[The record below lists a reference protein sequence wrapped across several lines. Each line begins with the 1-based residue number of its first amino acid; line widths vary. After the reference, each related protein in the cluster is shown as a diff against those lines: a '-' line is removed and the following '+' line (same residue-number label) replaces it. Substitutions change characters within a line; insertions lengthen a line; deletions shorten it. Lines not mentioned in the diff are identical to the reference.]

1 MLRLNLRT
9 KLVLA
14 FGLIALVSSA
24 AIELTTSARLHSYF
38 ATSTTEKN
46 AQILQRFNSDI
57 ESDLDSV
64 QKTLTYLA
72 FNVTVQDYFAT
83 GETLTQREQ
92 LDQIYEVEEMLG
104 TMLSYNNLITAV
116 NLFPAKWADR
126 IYVDKSAYFSLPD
139 YPYEKDWYLELAEG
153 KSVKTSYI
161 SETRTSKTRY
171 NMVRKVLDPAT
182 SEWIG
187 IVVVSYD
194 IENLDAFAG
203 AFDLGDEGIV
213 AVYDQDQIIYRTDNG
228 DDTEYGQAL
237 RGYRSR
243 QDGSSVEKLAGR
255 DTLVNSVHSDITG
268 WLILSAIPMDYIN
281 RALRQVIFISY
292 IVFAC
297 TLLATVLVFL
307 QLSKTIS
314 RPIASLKTHMQ
325 QVMVGDFTAHMHTK
339 RTDEIGDII
348 KTFNQM
354 TRKLNELI
362 TTVYE
367 TELKQ
372 KDSENRALQ
381 AQINPHF
388 LYNTLES
395 IRMLAVLNDDDDV
408 STAIRYLGMYL
419 RYAMDWSKRF
429 VTLGEELAH
438 LKNYLTIYQLKNAS
452 FTFEQQVPED
462 LFDYQVIKMCLQ
474 PLVENS
480 IEHGLK
486 NKPNGVLRV
495 RAGLDG
501 DSLVIVVSDN
511 GVGMPQ
517 RDIERLQAMLDGDF
531 DDTSANIGLMNIQ
544 HRLRLLFGSTGGLR
558 LRRGE
563 DGGMDVVLTM
573 VAVRAQKE
581 NLHV

>member
-24 AIELTTSARLHSYF
+24 AIELTTSVRLHSYF

-46 AQILQRFNSDI
+46 AQILQQFNGNI
-57 ESDLDSV
+57 GSDLDSV

-213 AVYDQDQIIYRTDNG
+213 AVYDQNQIIYRTDNG
-228 DDTEYGQAL
+228 DDTEYGRRCAATAPG
-237 RGYRSR
+237 RMEVPWKSSRAGY
-243 QDGSSVEKLAGR
+243 AGE
-255 DTLVNSVHSDITG
+255 L
-268 WLILSAIPMDYIN
+268 
-281 RALRQVIFISY
+281 RALGHHR
-292 IVFAC
+292 
-297 TLLATVLVFL
+297 LA
-307 QLSKTIS
+307 
-314 RPIASLKTHMQ
+314 
-325 QVMVGDFTAHMHTK
+325 D
-339 RTDEIGDII
+339 
-348 KTFNQM
+348 
-354 TRKLNELI
+354 
-362 TTVYE
+362 
-367 TELKQ
+367 
-372 KDSENRALQ
+372 
-381 AQINPHF
+381 
-388 LYNTLES
+388 
-395 IRMLAVLNDDDDV
+395 
-408 STAIRYLGMYL
+408 
-419 RYAMDWSKRF
+419 
-429 VTLGEELAH
+429 
-438 LKNYLTIYQLKNAS
+438 
-452 FTFEQQVPED
+452 PERH
-462 LFDYQVIKMCLQ
+462 
-474 PLVENS
+474 P
-480 IEHGLK
+480 HGLYQPCAAPG
-486 NKPNGVLRV
+486 NIHQLHRV
-495 RAGLDG
+495 CVHAAGDRAGLPAAFQDHQPPDCQPENAYAAG
-501 DSLVIVVSDN
+501 
-511 GVGMPQ
+511 
-517 RDIERLQAMLDGDF
+517 
-531 DDTSANIGLMNIQ
+531 
-544 HRLRLLFGSTGGLR
+544 
-558 LRRGE
+558 
-563 DGGMDVVLTM
+563 DGG
-573 VAVRAQKE
+573 
-581 NLHV
+581 